1 MEVKA
6 KKLEEVIVD
15 ILCDVCHQATALE
28 FGTLKAHWGY
38 GSKHDGERYEVQ
50 LCETCC
56 KRPLNPTFSNSLI
69 PR

>member
-38 GSKHDGERYEVQ
+38 GSKQEVV
-50 LCETCC
+50 
-56 KRPLNPTFSNSLI
+56 PHV
-69 PR
+69 

>member
-38 GSKHDGERYEVQ
+38 GSKR
-50 LCETCC
+50 